1 MGLSSVIKVRE
12 LSYIDYLFPSFLASK
27 KIIMVAKL
35 FIFACL
41 VTTSLGFAPFGRNCK
56 VETVEIEAQLC
67 RVAPKE
73 VCGTEEEGQVVFQY
87 VAPAEPVCAD
97 VVDKI
102 CVPALKEEDSCKE
115 HTRKVCVPSD
125 KVVDRPSG
133 KIPEVYAS
141 DKHCRLVP
149 KAKCEAHTAKVP
161 KTTCEPIE
169 AKFYHHF
176 W

>member
-1 MGLSSVIKVRE
+1 MGSSVIKVRE
-12 LSYIDYLFPSFLASK
+12 LSYIDYLFQSFLASK

-102 CVPALKEEDSCKE
+102 CVPA
-115 HTRKVCVPSD
+115 RKVCVPSD

-149 KAKCEAHTAKVP
+149 KAKCEAHVTKAP
-161 KTTCEPIE
+161 KTVCEAVE
-169 AKFYHHF
+169 AKFYHF

>member
-1 MGLSSVIKVRE
+1 MMISKLIVLS
-12 LSYIDYLFPSFLASK
+12 
-27 KIIMVAKL
+27 
-35 FIFACL
+35 CL
-41 VTTSLGFAPFGRNCK
+41 VASSFALVHPNCK
-56 VETVEIEAQLC
+56 TEAVEVETQLC
-67 RVAPKE
+67 RLEPTE
-73 VCGTEEEGQVVFQY
+73 VCGTEEDGEIVFQHI
-87 VAPAEPVCAD
+87 VPDEPVCVD
-97 VVDKI
+97 VVDKF
-102 CVPALKEEDSCKE
+102 CRPAAKEEDSCKE
-115 HTRKVCVPSD
+115 VTRKACVPSD

-133 KIPEVYAS
+133 KIPEFYAS